1 MLHQTLDKEL
11 LLSELT
17 FKATRS
23 SGPGGQHVNKTSTRI
38 ELYWSLETSQG
49 FSEHQKARL
58 REKLHNRLTKE
69 QILILASGE
78 TRSQLKN
85 KELVIKRFF
94 KLLEEAVTPPK
105 KRKKSNPTYTSKI
118 KRLQSKKQHSE
129 KKTNRKNPN
138 F

>member
-1 MLHQTLDKEL
+1 MDKEL
-11 LLSELT
+11 LRSELT
-17 FKATRS
+17 FKASRS

-38 ELYWSLETSQG
+38 ELYWPLETSQA
-49 FSEHQKARL
+49 FSENQKVRL

-69 QILILASGE
+69 DILILASGE

-85 KELVIKRFF
+85 KEKVIKRFF
-94 KLLEEAVTPPK
+94 TLLEEAVTPPK
-105 KRKKSNPTYTSKI
+105 KRKKSKPTYTSKV

-129 KKTNRKNPN
+129 KKANRKKPD

>member
-1 MLHQTLDKEL
+1 LDKEHL
-11 LLSELT
+11 LTELT

-38 ELYWSLETSQG
+38 ELYWSLETSQV
-49 FSEHQKARL
+49 FSEEQKARL
-58 REKLHNRLTKE
+58 HEKLHNRLTKE
-69 QILILASGE
+69 DILILASGE

-85 KELVIKRFF
+85 KEKVIKRFF
-94 KLLEEAVTPPK
+94 ELLEEALTPPK
-105 KRKKSNPTYTSKI
+105 KRKKSKPSYSSKV

-129 KKTNRKNPN
+129 KKANRKKPD

>member
-1 MLHQTLDKEL
+1 MDKEL
-11 LLSELT
+11 LRTELN

-23 SGPGGQHVNKTSTRI
+23 SGPGGQHINKTSTRI
-38 ELYWSLETSQG
+38 ELYWPLETSQV
-49 FSEHQKARL
+49 FSEDQKVRL

-69 QILILASGE
+69 HILILASGE

-85 KELVIKRFF
+85 KEHVIKRFF
-94 KLLEEAVTPPK
+94 TLLEEALTPPK
-105 KRKKSNPTYTSKI
+105 KRKKSKPTYISKV

-129 KKTNRKNPN
+129 KKANRKKPD